1 MSSIP
6 KSYLKLIK
14 ILIVLFPLFLIS
26 GPFFPD
32 LFCIFIGLSYLFIYF
47 KNDKFDQSEKNIG
60 IFFIL
65 FYLYLNINS
74 FLSFDIVTSLKSSL
88 PIVRIFIFIF
98 ALRFFFYTQKNIVT
112 KLYIFFILCLTL
124 LFIDSIYQFIN
135 NINLIGLVPVSKDR
149 ISSLFGS
156 EEIMGSYIMRLIPC
170 ILGLSFLTKIKRIED
185 INFFILLA
193 ATILVF
199 LSGERLALVYLIIF
213 LVMYF
218 FIIFDKKKII
228 YFLIII
234 SILISSL
241 SMISPNQ
248 AKKFIVHTYNQITVK
263 KTFFTSYRHLLH
275 YRTAYSMF
283 LDKPLIGHGLKSF
296 RFLCSNSK
304 YFDEEKILDENKFIS
319 SFDGIFKTRLVNK
332 DTLDN
337 YLVSIIDNDGTIHT
351 LTHYNKKRNL
361 FVSKF
366 QDGDIVKKGEI
377 IFQIYDYKNGC
388 NTHPHN
394 IFLQFL
400 SELGLIGLIFLL
412 TIFVYVI
419 YNLYVLN
426 KKKLSNKFN
435 NIDKAKFLIL
445 SGILITIIP
454 VLPSGNYFNNWLMI
468 ISYYPIGIYL
478 YLLKLEM
485 GNEK

>member
-1 MSSIP
+1 
-6 KSYLKLIK
+6 
-14 ILIVLFPLFLIS
+14 
-26 GPFFPD
+26 
-32 LFCIFIGLSYLFIYF
+32 
-47 KNDKFDQSEKNIG
+47 
-60 IFFIL
+60 
-65 FYLYLNINS
+65 
-74 FLSFDIVTSLKSSL
+74 
-88 PIVRIFIFIF
+88 
-98 ALRFFFYTQKNIVT
+98 
-112 KLYIFFILCLTL
+112 
-124 LFIDSIYQFIN
+124 
-135 NINLIGLVPVSKDR
+135 
-149 ISSLFGS
+149 
-156 EEIMGSYIMRLIPC
+156 
-170 ILGLSFLTKIKRIED
+170 
-185 INFFILLA
+185 
-193 ATILVF
+193 
-199 LSGERLALVYLIIF
+199 
-213 LVMYF
+213 
-218 FIIFDKKKII
+218 
-228 YFLIII
+228 
-234 SILISSL
+234 
-241 SMISPNQ
+241 
-248 AKKFIVHTYNQITVK
+248 
-263 KTFFTSYRHLLH
+263 
-275 YRTAYSMF
+275 MF

-478 YLLKLEM
+478 YLLKLELS
-485 GNEK
+485 NEK